1 MSPGD
6 FADYAKNQTK
16 TWKIL
21 AHHIPFFKESLRP
34 ISAPRAMLASSL
46 APLES
51 LFSKLSNGSKL
62 DARSAC
68 GAEWRTFQNRR
79 KSAKIR
85 KTQHFYSFFFNKK
98 QVNKRFS
105 KEYGFKP
112 FFKMLENAQL
122 HNATWVRLYRDGTTW
137 FRTPKFG
144 WILTWDHFSRLFHL
158 YNSWVRLQFLPLIS
172 LQICSFRPF

>member
-1 MSPGD
+1 MIQLICPR
-6 FADYAKNQTK
+6 AILPT
-16 TWKIL
+16 TPKIRRKHEKYL
-21 AHHIPFFKESLRP
+21 HIINDHIPFFKESFRP

-122 HNATWVRLYRDGTTW
+122 HNATWVRLYRDGTT
-137 FRTPKFG
+137 
-144 WILTWDHFSRLFHL
+144 
-158 YNSWVRLQFLPLIS
+158 
-172 LQICSFRPF
+172 